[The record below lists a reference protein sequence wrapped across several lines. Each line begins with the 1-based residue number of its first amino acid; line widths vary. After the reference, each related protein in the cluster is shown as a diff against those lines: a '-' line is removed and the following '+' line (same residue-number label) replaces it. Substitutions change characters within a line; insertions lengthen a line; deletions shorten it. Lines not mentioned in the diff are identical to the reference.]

1 MKRWVW
7 MGLLAGVASGQ
18 MHKVERPE
26 QVVRAVGVYEWTGD
40 LAKPKGMRLVPVT
53 IFIDGQVED
62 AAVYLARPIPMALQ
76 GGTLYELDDA
86 GVEKGLVDLMSARH
100 VQVPDGADL
109 PPFDDGWF
117 GYGKFEAP
125 AATKVSS
132 RTAKPSS
139 RASMNGKALDDSKPH
154 FGKRNTDDDDKPEA
168 GSPED
173 VKIDSGTGD
182 KDDVDRPTLRRR
194 PAVDPKTAKKN
205 KKAQGESG
213 VIAEKGSLNDDPDRP
228 TIKRKTGLTEE
239 DFPALNGLPAD
250 MKQMVAVSDPKRR
263 EPHPF
268 ARAWE
273 DDAEKQMVLG
283 KMREIAQAELV
294 KYGPVPVQ
302 AVSTATPYTGPQ
314 LSANAAAAAAA
325 AAKAPVAEGPGLASQ
340 DTTNGAPVL
349 RRNKVAADA
358 AAQEQVKAPVV
369 AAAPS
374 AAAASA
380 AAAKAAV
387 PSAAALAKMTPVQ
400 RRAALAKAKKAAADA
415 AKVVPEVLVEEE
427 VKGFTLSYGGAPTYV
442 YTAHT
447 AGTGAALRYVTIVAQ
462 GSAIPGA
469 QLELKVAMKSVTDA
483 AHLDRTAWM
492 RFVDVVDVE
501 ASNRASLLFELR
513 GQSSRQFGVYR
524 VIDGKADTVFMGG
537 TTQ

>member
-1 MKRWVW
+1 MKRWVLV
-7 MGLLAGVASGQ
+7 GLMATSAMGQ

-26 QVVRAVGVYEWTGD
+26 KVVRAVGVYEWTGD
-40 LAKPKGMRLVPVT
+40 VAKPKGMRLVPVT
-53 IFIDGQVED
+53 IFIDGQIED

-100 VQVPDGADL
+100 VQIPEAADL
-109 PPFDDGWF
+109 APYDDGWF
-117 GYGKFEAP
+117 GYGKFEPP
-125 AATKVSS
+125 AASKVST
-132 RTAKPSS
+132 RTQKPSS
-139 RASMNGKALDDSKPH
+139 RASMNGKVLDDSKPH
-154 FGKRNTDDDDKPEA
+154 FGTRKTDDDKPEA

-194 PAVDPKTAKKN
+194 PTVDPKTAKKN
-205 KKAQGESG
+205 KKTVGESG

-228 TIKRKTGLTEE
+228 TIKRKTGVTEE

-250 MKQMVAVSDPKRR
+250 MKQMIAVSDPKNR

-273 DDAEKQMVLG
+273 DDAEKQMVMG
-283 KMREIAQAELV
+283 KMRELAQAELV
-294 KYGPVPVQ
+294 KYGPVPVE
-302 AVSTATPYTGPQ
+302 AVSTMKAYTGPQ
-314 LSANAAAAAAA
+314 LGASPDV
-325 AAKAPVAEGPGLASQ
+325 KSPAPTGAGLASQ

-349 RRNKVAADA
+349 KRNKVAADA
-358 AAQEQVKAPVV
+358 AAKEQVKAAPVV
-369 AAAPS
+369 AAAP
-374 AAAASA
+374 
-380 AAAKAAV
+380 AAV
-387 PSAAALAKMTPVQ
+387 AKPVAAPSAAALAKMTPAQ
-400 RRAALAKAKKAAADA
+400 RRVALAKAKKAAADA
-415 AKVVPEVLVEEE
+415 AAKPPVPQVLADEEL
-427 VKGFTLSYGGAPTYV
+427 KGFTLSYGGAPTYV

-447 AGTGAALRYVTIVAQ
+447 VGTGAGLRYVTIVAQ
-462 GSAIPGA
+462 GSLPVAGA
-469 QLELKVAMKSVTDA
+469 KLELKVAMKGVTDA
-483 AHLDRTAWM
+483 AHLDRSAWM

-524 VIDGKADTVFMGG
+524 VIDGKADTLFMGG